1 MFHRLRTLPRIVFAP
16 LALATLV
23 SVAGCD
29 KFDPIYSASAASVG
43 EATLVRVSVE
53 AGTTITIEGETK
65 TATGQENDLEFW
77 IAFEKFPPGENALP
91 ILAERDGKSSESLL
105 RFNVPTTEGVPFL
118 QLHSCPRAP
127 EAEAEGKGN
136 KGKAKEGVGLD
147 LRGDFGGLDNCKE
160 VEGTLDIVAVA
171 NPGATVQI
179 GGQSVTAGPNG
190 EFTLPLDVG
199 GDVLDMSP
207 PAGDAEEGKIDMDV
221 KVEKEGHEALTGVIR
236 LSTETR
242 RLVDDFASSFVPG
255 TPLHPKLVASPKGF
269 LLVRENEYRT
279 RVVGELGPLRNV
291 RLIALTE
298 DKDKSKAGSCG
309 PYEDYGSLPRYNVDQ
324 ELIVYDALTGAEL
337 ARETFEGKSGSCP
350 SMVSIDLRKKN
361 STTVYPSYSEK
372 VAWLEEQ
379 LAAVLSVPSG

>member
-16 LALATLV
+16 LALAALA

-29 KFDPIYSASAASVG
+29 KFEPIYNASAESLG

-65 TATGQENDLEFW
+65 TASEGEGDLEFW

-105 RFNVPTTEGVPFL
+105 RFNVPTTEGLPFL
-118 QLHSCPRAP
+118 QLYSCPRVP
-127 EAEAEGKGN
+127 EAE
-136 KGKAKEGVGLD
+136 GKAKEGVGLD

-160 VEGTLDIVAVA
+160 LEGTLDIVAVA

-190 EFTLPLDVG
+190 EFALPLDVG
-199 GDVLDMSP
+199 GDVLGMSP
-207 PAGDAEEGKIDMDV
+207 PVGDAEEGKIYMDV
-221 KVEKEGHEALTGVIR
+221 KVEKQGQEALTGVIL
-236 LSTETR
+236 LSTKTR

-255 TPLHPKLVASPKGF
+255 KPLHPKLVASPKGF
-269 LLVRENEYRT
+269 LLVRENEHRT
-279 RVVGELGPLRNV
+279 SVVGELGPLRNV

-298 DKDKSKAGSCG
+298 DEDRAKAGSCG

-350 SMVSIDLRKKN
+350 SMVTVDLSKEN
-361 STTVYPSYSEK
+361 STTVYPSRSEK
-372 VAWLEEQ
+372 VAWLEGQ
-379 LAAVLSVPSG
+379 LAAVLP